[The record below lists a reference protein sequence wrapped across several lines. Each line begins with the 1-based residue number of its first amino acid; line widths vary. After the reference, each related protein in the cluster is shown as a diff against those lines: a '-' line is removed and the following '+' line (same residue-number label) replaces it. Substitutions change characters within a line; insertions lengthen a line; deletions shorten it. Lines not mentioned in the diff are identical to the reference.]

1 MFIMSKYPKTITYE
15 DLDGNKKTTV
25 VKDEFEQRVL
35 ENQIEK
41 QMQLKSEL
49 DVASEVFSYRMD
61 ALRGKNV
68 DDLIAKR
75 KILEKGKKRK
85 EELQKRVE
93 EKAKSKEDWDKLTT
107 SQKISQILFVLLIF
121 LFCGFVFIYFYS
133 KL

>member
-1 MFIMSKYPKTITYE
+1 MSKYPKTITYE
-15 DLDGNKKTTV
+15 VLDGNKKTTV

-61 ALRGKNV
+61 ALRGKNG

>member
-15 DLDGNKKTTV
+15 VLDGNKKTTV

>member
-1 MFIMSKYPKTITYE
+1 MSKYPKTITYE